1 MARSAFVGLL
11 LVLSAPAAAFLGT
24 TFRAKSAVRPNTIAP
39 LELFGGGGKSG
50 EKKQGGMGAMM
61 DQFKQVQELTKRA
74 KAMQDELAAARLDG
88 KSSDGSVSFVVT
100 GSCAPVS
107 AEISEELMGQG
118 ADAVG
123 KGLCEAL
130 VSAHTEGKTMMA
142 TKMQEMYSGLNLNP
156 EQMAQIGM

>member
-1 MARSAFVGLL
+1 MCVYSH
-11 LVLSAPAAAFLGT
+11 
-24 TFRAKSAVRPNTIAP
+24 AV
-39 LELFGGGGKSG
+39 
-50 EKKQGGMGAMM
+50 
-61 DQFKQVQELTKRA
+61 
-74 KAMQDELAAARLDG
+74 
-88 KSSDGSVSFVVT
+88 VVT

-156 EQMAQIGM
+156 EQMAQMGM